1 MLTAQKKC
9 SLKLL
14 VAMAWADGRVDEEE
28 MEIVEAML
36 DAYGAD
42 GGEAEEI
49 REWAKRPRAF
59 EDVEMVELEEV
70 DVVQAL
76 QHAVLLSYIDGEQSA
91 KEVELLDKFVDR
103 LGMSSEAAKPIMDSA
118 TAFARSLL
126 PELES

>member
-59 EDVEMVELEEV
+59 EDVEVVALEEP

-91 KEVELLDKFVDR
+91 KELELLDKFVDR
-103 LGMSSEAAKPIMDSA
+103 LGMSSEAAKPIMESA